1 MIHNYSSNNEGI
13 IEYYQDNDQLKN
25 NFDDR
30 FKSRGNIDSKM
41 NNDSQYLYT
50 KYLINDEKK

>member
-1 MIHNYSSNNEGI
+1 MIHNQSSNNEGI